1 MSEQNGRQSYKH
13 GLLTSIAREAGVSV
27 ATVSKVVH
35 GKPDV
40 GRATRLRIEALLEQ
54 HGGLRGAQE
63 VAQPRCFYAVFRD
76 LDSPYTLEVVRGVV
90 DAGSR
95 AGFNVVVG
103 TTIHRSIPQWLDACA
118 EPDVLG
124 MILIIS
130 RMTERDQQR
139 VLSKHVPVVLIDPL
153 SQPLPGVPSVGVTD
167 WRGAYDAVGHLLE
180 LGHRRIGIIAG
191 RPHSPAGGARLH
203 GYRTALHNAG
213 VEYNPGLVRST
224 DFDYGESVTA
234 TTELLTLAERPT
246 AIFATSDAQALG
258 ALEAARALRILVPD
272 DLSVVSFDDT
282 SAAATASPPLTAV
295 RQPFEELGQIA
306 TGLLVDI
313 ADGKHPV
320 VDRFELATALTV
332 RSSTA
337 TLIAPQTAS

>member
-1 MSEQNGRQSYKH
+1 MSQSNGQQSYKH
-13 GLLTSIAREAGVSV
+13 GLLTLIAREAGVSV

-40 GRATRLRIEALLEQ
+40 GRATRRRIEALLEE
-54 HGGLRGAQE
+54 HGAVHGTPEAVPAHR
-63 VAQPRCFYAVFRD
+63 FYAVFRD

-90 DAGSR
+90 DAGGQ
-95 AGFNVVVG
+95 AGLQVVVG
-103 TTIHRSIPQWLDACA
+103 TTMHRSIGQWLDACA
-118 EPDVLG
+118 EPGVLG
-124 MILIIS
+124 MVLVIS
-130 RMTERDQQR
+130 MMAEHDQQR

-167 WRGAYDAVGHLLE
+167 WRGAYDAVGHLLQ

-213 VEYNPGLVRST
+213 IEYDAGLVRST

-234 TTELLTLAERPT
+234 TTELLTLPERPT

-258 ALEAARALRILVPD
+258 TLEAARALRISVPH
-272 DLSVVSFDDT
+272 DLSVVSFDGT

-295 RQPFEELGQIA
+295 RQPFDELGKIA
-306 TGLLVDI
+306 TRLLTDM
-313 ADGKHPV
+313 ADGKPPV
-320 VDRFELATALTV
+320 VDRFELATALTL
-332 RSSTA
+332 RSSTTA
-337 TLIAPQTAS
+337 LIEP

>member
-1 MSEQNGRQSYKH
+1 MSESSARQAYKH

-40 GRATRLRIEALLEQ
+40 GPATRQRIEALLEEY
-54 HGGLRGAQE
+54 GAGRE
-63 VAQPRCFYAVFRD
+63 TPEAAPARRIYAVFRD

-90 DAGSR
+90 DAGSQ
-95 AGFNVVVG
+95 AGFEVVIG
-103 TTIHRSIPQWLDACA
+103 TTMHRSIAQWLDACSD
-118 EPDVLG
+118 PGVLG

-130 RMTERDQQR
+130 MMAEHDQKR

-167 WRGAYDAVGHLLE
+167 WHGAHDAVGHLLE

-203 GYRTALHNAG
+203 GYRAALHNAG
-213 VEYNPGLVRST
+213 IEYDTALVRST

-234 TTELLTLAERPT
+234 TTELLTLPERPT

-258 ALEAARALRILVPD
+258 TLEAARALRISVPD

-295 RQPFEELGQIA
+295 RQPYDELGQIA
-306 TGLLVDI
+306 TSLLVDMSN
-313 ADGKHPV
+313 GKSPV
-320 VDRFELATALTV
+320 VDRFELATAFTL

-337 TLIAPQTAS
+337 ALVAQR

>member
-1 MSEQNGRQSYKH
+1 MSESNGQQSYKH

-35 GKPDV
+35 GKPDI
-40 GRATRLRIEALLEQ
+40 GRATRRRIEALLEE
-54 HGGLRGAQE
+54 HGTLRSARE
-63 VAQPRCFYAVFRD
+63 AAPPRRFYAVFRD
-76 LDSPYTLEVVRGVV
+76 LDSPYTLEVVRGVL
-90 DAGSR
+90 DAGSQ
-95 AGFNVVVG
+95 AGLDVVVG
-103 TTIHRSIPQWLDACA
+103 TTMHRSIPQWLDACA
-118 EPDVLG
+118 DPDILG

-130 RMTERDQQR
+130 RMTERDQRR

-153 SQPLPGVPSVGVTD
+153 SEPLPGVPSVGVTD

-180 LGHRRIGIIAG
+180 LGHRRIGIVAG

-213 VEYNPGLVRST
+213 IAYDADLVRSS

-234 TTELLTLAERPT
+234 TTELLTLPERPT

-258 ALEAARALRILVPD
+258 ALEAARALRISVPD
-272 DLSVVSFDDT
+272 HLSVVSFDDT
-282 SAAATASPPLTAV
+282 SAAAMASPPLTAI

-306 TGLLVDI
+306 TRLLVDM
-313 ADGKHPV
+313 ANGKPPV
-320 VDRFELATALTV
+320 VDRFELATTLTL
-332 RSSTA
+332 RSSTTA
-337 TLIAPQTAS
+337 LIAP

>member
-1 MSEQNGRQSYKH
+1 MSESNGRQSYKH

-40 GRATRLRIEALLEQ
+40 GRATRLRVEALLEK
-54 HGGLRGAQE
+54 HGGLREERDATGS
-63 VAQPRCFYAVFRD
+63 RGFYAVFRD
-76 LDSPYTLEVVRGVV
+76 LASPYTLEVVRGIV

-95 AGFNVVVG
+95 ADLNVVVG
-103 TTIHRSIPQWLDACA
+103 TTAHRSIPQWLDACT
-118 EPDVLG
+118 EPGVLG

-139 VLSKHVPVVLIDPL
+139 VLRKHVPVVLIDPL

-167 WRGAYDAVGHLLE
+167 WRGAYDAVGHLIK

-213 VEYNPGLVRST
+213 VEYDAGLVRST

-234 TTELLTLAERPT
+234 TTELLTLPERPT

-258 ALEAARALRILVPD
+258 ALEAARALRVAVPD
-272 DLSVVSFDDT
+272 ELSVVSFDDT

-306 TGLLVDI
+306 TGLLLDM
-313 ADGKHPV
+313 AGGKSPV

-332 RSSTA
+332 RSST
-337 TLIAPQTAS
+337 TRNPYPPGP